1 LEKGAKEFQI
11 MCLYT
16 DFCFRN
22 MRSNSGGLSA
32 HAVQLGGQAG
42 KINQSFCVII
52 VLGYENKGK
61 SGKAIILISV
71 SENNAV

>member
-1 LEKGAKEFQI
+1 
-11 MCLYT
+11 
-16 DFCFRN
+16 

-32 HAVQLGGQAG
+32 HAVQLEGQAG